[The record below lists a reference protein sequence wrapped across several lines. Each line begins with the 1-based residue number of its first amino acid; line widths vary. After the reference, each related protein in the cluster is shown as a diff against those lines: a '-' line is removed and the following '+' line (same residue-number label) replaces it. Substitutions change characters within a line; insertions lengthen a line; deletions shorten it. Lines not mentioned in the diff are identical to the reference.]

1 MGYHLFEVFGV
12 EMEYLIVDRDAL
24 DVRPIA
30 DLLIKEVHGE
40 IVSETEQG
48 ELAWCNE
55 LVNHVIELKTNGPVK
70 DLGVIA
76 GHFQHDVNRINT
88 ILSKWN
94 ACLMPTAM
102 HPWMDP
108 YTETKLWEHEY
119 STIYETFNAIFD
131 CRGHGW
137 ANLQSTHLNL
147 PFSGDDEFGRLHAA
161 IRAILPIL
169 PALSASSPIMDG
181 RVTGILDNRLSV
193 YRTNARRVPSVSGS
207 VIPEPCYT
215 EHDYRTKLLQKI
227 YDDIAPLD
235 PDGVLQDEWLNARG
249 AIARFD
255 RGAIE
260 IRVLDLQE
268 HPGVDVALLQFIV
281 GVLKALVSERWV
293 DMDTLKSL
301 DMSTMSDLLSRT
313 TQYGNEAEIR
323 IPGYAPCFGDT
334 GAESAGELW
343 NSLFAR
349 LAGEIWSESD
359 PGKQYIQVILSEG
372 NLSQRIVRALK
383 GNPSKQHIFEV
394 YNTLRES
401 LRSGAMFRTS
411 QGGS

>member
-1 MGYHLFEVFGV
+1 MAYNLFEVFGV
-12 EMEYLIVDRDAL
+12 EMEYMIVDRDTL
-24 DVRPIA
+24 NVRPIA
-30 DLLIKEVHGE
+30 DLLIKEVEGE

-55 LVNHVIELKTNGPVK
+55 LVSHVIELKTNGPTK
-70 DLGVIA
+70 SLNGIA
-76 GHFQHDVNRINT
+76 GLFQHDVKRINE

-119 STIYETFNAIFD
+119 SAIYETFNAIFD

-147 PFSGDDEFGRLHAA
+147 PFSGDEEFGQLHAA

-169 PALSASSPIMDG
+169 PVLSASSPVMDG
-181 RVTGILDNRLSV
+181 KVTGILDNRLSV
-193 YRTNARRVPSVSGS
+193 YRTNARRVPSVSGK

-215 EHDYRTKLLQKI
+215 EHDYRTILLQKI

-235 PDGVLQDEWLNARG
+235 PDGILQDEWLNARG

-268 HPGVDVALLQFIV
+268 HPGVDVAILQFTV
-281 GVLKALVSERWV
+281 GVLKALMSKRWV
-293 DMDTLKSL
+293 DMKTLMAL
-301 DMSTMSDLLSRT
+301 DMEAMSDLLTRT
-313 TQYGNEAEIR
+313 TASAGNAAIVL
-323 IPGYAPCFGDT
+323 PGFGACFGNAT
-334 GAESAGELW
+334 AMTAGELW
-343 NSLFAR
+343 KYLYSE
-349 LAGEIWSESD
+349 LADEIWSEGD
-359 PGKQYIQVILSEG
+359 PGKDYIKTILDNG
-372 NLSQRIVRALK
+372 NLSQRIVSAL
-383 GNPSKQHIFEV
+383 GENPTNQRIFEV
-394 YNTLRES
+394 YRALGES
-401 LRSGAMFRTS
+401 LNSGKMFL
-411 QGGS
+411 GA

>member
-1 MGYHLFEVFGV
+1 MAFHLFEVFGV
-12 EMEYLIVDRDAL
+12 EMEYMIVDRDTL
-24 DVRPIA
+24 DVLPIA
-30 DLLIKEVHGE
+30 DLLIKEVEGE

-55 LVNHVIELKTNGPVK
+55 LVSHVIELKTNGPTK
-70 DLGVIA
+70 SLHGIA
-76 GHFQHDVNRINT
+76 QKFQHDVQRINE

-119 STIYETFNAIFD
+119 SAIYEAFNAIFD

-147 PFSGDDEFGRLHAA
+147 PFGNDEEFGRLHAA

-169 PALSASSPIMDG
+169 PVLSASSPVMDG

-193 YRTNARRVPSVSGS
+193 YRTNARRVPSVSGK

-215 EHDYRTKLLQKI
+215 ETDYREKLRQKI
-227 YDDIAPLD
+227 YNDIAPLD
-235 PDGVLQDEWLNARG
+235 PEGILQDEWLNARG

-268 HPGVDVALLQFIV
+268 HPGVDVAILQFTV

-293 DMDTLKSL
+293 NMDILKSL
-301 DMSTMSDLLSRT
+301 DTDAMSDLLSRT
-313 TQYGNEAEIR
+313 TEIGGEAEIS
-323 IPGYAPCFGDT
+323 ISGFAACFGNPT
-334 GAESAGELW
+334 AATAGALWTFLFREL
-343 NSLFAR
+343 SID
-349 LAGEIWSESD
+349 IWETND
-359 PGKQYIQVILSEG
+359 PGRKYIQTILEQG
-372 NLSQRIVRALK
+372 NLSQRIVRATGLD
-383 GNPSKQHIFEV
+383 PSKERLIEV
-394 YNTLRES
+394 YGNLQES
-401 LRSGAMFRTS
+401 LQNGEMF
-411 QGGS
+411 QG

>member
-1 MGYHLFEVFGV
+1 MAYHLFEVFGV
-12 EMEYLIVDRDAL
+12 EMEYMIVDRDTL
-24 DVRPIA
+24 NVRPIA
-30 DLLIKEVHGE
+30 DLLIKDVEGE

-55 LVNHVIELKTNGPVK
+55 LVSHVIELKTNGPTK
-70 DLGVIA
+70 SLTGIA
-76 GHFQHDVNRINT
+76 GLFQHDVQRING
-88 ILSKWN
+88 ILAKWN

-119 STIYETFNAIFD
+119 SSIYETFNAIFD

-147 PFSGDDEFGRLHAA
+147 PFKGDEEFGRLHAA

-169 PALSASSPIMDG
+169 PVLSASSPVMDG
-181 RVTGILDNRLSV
+181 QVTGILDNRLSV
-193 YRTNARRVPSVSGS
+193 YRTNARRVPSVSGK

-215 EHDYRTKLLQKI
+215 ERDYRDLLLQKI

-235 PDGVLQDEWLNARG
+235 PDGILQDEWLNARG

-268 HPGVDVALLQFIV
+268 HPGVDVAILQFIV

-293 DMDTLKSL
+293 GMNTLKSL
-301 DMSTMSDLLSRT
+301 DMDAMSELLSRT
-313 TQYGNEAEIR
+313 TQTGREAEIA
-323 IPGYAPCFGDT
+323 IPGFAACFGNP
-334 GAESAGELW
+334 SAKTAGQLW
-343 NSLFAR
+343 KSLFAE
-349 LAGEIWSESD
+349 LADDIWSTHDSE
-359 PGKQYIQVILSEG
+359 KQYIQVILDEG
-372 NLSQRIVRALK
+372 NLSQRIVKAL
-383 GNPSKQHIFEV
+383 GAEATKQRIFEV
-394 YNTLRES
+394 YNMLQQS
-401 LRSGAMFRTS
+401 LQSGEMFRARK
-411 QGGS
+411 

>member
-1 MGYHLFEVFGV
+1 MAYHLFEVFGV
-12 EMEYLIVDRDAL
+12 EMEYMIVDRDTL

-30 DLLIKEVHGE
+30 DLLINEVEGE

-55 LVNHVIELKTNGPVK
+55 LVSHVIELKTNGPTK
-70 DLGVIA
+70 SLNGIA
-76 GHFQHDVNRINT
+76 GLFQRDVQRINE

-119 STIYETFNAIFD
+119 SSIYATFNAIFD

-147 PFSGDDEFGRLHAA
+147 PFSGDEEFGRLHAA
-161 IRAILPIL
+161 IRAILPVL
-169 PALSASSPIMDG
+169 PVLSASSPVMDG

-193 YRTNARRVPSVSGS
+193 YRTNARRVPSVSGK

-215 EHDYRTKLLQKI
+215 EQDYRDHLLQKI
-227 YDDIAPLD
+227 YNDIAPLD
-235 PDGVLQDEWLNARG
+235 PDGILQDEWLNARG

-268 HPGVDVALLQFIV
+268 YPGVDVAILQFIV

-301 DMSTMSDLLSRT
+301 DMDAMSDLLSRT
-313 TQYGNEAEIR
+313 THSGSEAELS
-323 IPGYAPCFGDT
+323 IPGFAACFGNP
-334 GAESAGELW
+334 SAKYAGQLW
-343 NSLFAR
+343 KSLFNE
-349 LAGEIWSESD
+349 LSTEIWSKD
-359 PGKQYIQVILSEG
+359 DQGKKYIQFILDEG
-372 NLSQRIVRALK
+372 NLSQRIIKTLHENQSPEAL
-383 GNPSKQHIFEV
+383 HTVF
-394 YNTLRES
+394 RE
-401 LRSGAMFRTS
+401 LGKCLQNGIMF
-411 QGGS
+411 G